1 MRQRGT
7 GNCRCAAIPVG
18 SPHRSSRDSRENVG
32 NLELKKA
39 TGPVLGDHLQAGI
52 ENLGQISDLL
62 SRIEDFG
69 ARHGL
74 PAMAVF
80 NLQLAC
86 DEMLTNILSYGF
98 PDARVRDIHVS
109 ISFGQDMIE
118 TEIIDN
124 GIPFDPLAQPEPDLT
139 LPLEERKIGGLGV
152 HIIRTVMNHLN
163 YHRSDGRNHLKM
175 VLRLSDDPAKKAT
188 LHGKPNPDR
197 R

>member
-1 MRQRGT
+1 
-7 GNCRCAAIPVG
+7 
-18 SPHRSSRDSRENVG
+18 
-32 NLELKKA
+32 
-39 TGPVLGDHLQAGI
+39 
-52 ENLGQISDLL
+52 
-62 SRIEDFG
+62 
-69 ARHGL
+69 
-74 PAMAVF
+74 MAVF

-175 VLRLSDDPAKKAT
+175 VLRLSGNPAKKAT